1 MSGFFCSCILT
12 YPCPCVS
19 ACLSSSTMDGEA
31 CILTGDMWAIP
42 LHTKMAAALY
52 TLL

>member
-1 MSGFFCSCILT
+1 MSGFFCPCILT

-19 ACLSSSTMDGEA
+19 ACLSSSSMDGEVN
-31 CILTGDMWAIP
+31 ILTSDMWATP

>member
-19 ACLSSSTMDGEA
+19 TCLSSSSMDGEA
-31 CILTGDMWAIP
+31 CISLSDICATP
-42 LHTKMAAALY
+42 LHTKMAVALY